1 MPNLLKKTAQRYG
14 DYFGIIVMDLISV
27 ERVGIVVRQVRDFS

>member
-27 ERVGIVVRQVRDFS
+27 GIVLIS